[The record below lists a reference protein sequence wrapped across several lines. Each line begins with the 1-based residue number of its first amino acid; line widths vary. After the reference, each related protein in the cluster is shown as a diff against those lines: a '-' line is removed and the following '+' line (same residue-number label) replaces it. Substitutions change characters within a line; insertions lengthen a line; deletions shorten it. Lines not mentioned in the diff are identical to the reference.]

1 MLLKIAYRTPTNDG
15 AMSVGNDTKNWVS
28 VPLIIFFCCACF
40 LLLIT
45 FFAAPQPK
53 DSPKKPDRT
62 LGLDAKDLLLYLEA
76 ITRMREE
83 ASFLDLSTTREKLIQ
98 ETLKSYLAQKDA
110 FSDYLTREE
119 YRKFKESQDDKYVGV
134 GMEIEKDRDGKIVCM
149 PYLSGP
155 AKEAGISV
163 GDQLKSIDG
172 IPVDGKSL
180 FAIASM
186 ARGKRGTE
194 VDFIVLTKS
203 GTEKRVTVTRS
214 EVLGETVSQYWIG
227 KRPIIKIFSFTRNT
241 PEKLRR
247 ILSNWATDNPIVIDL
262 RSNAGGDLYAAIDSA
277 RLFLEKGKKI
287 VSLKTRNG
295 AKIYESA
302 DGAINLSS
310 PIYLWQDE
318 ATASA
323 AEVFISAL
331 TENNRAVS
339 IGKRTFG
346 KGTKQDIIELSD
358 GSALVLTT
366 GELQTPR
373 GASYQGYGL
382 NPTHPL
388 PEVSTKTAQYM
399 TKVEELTA
407 LKSKT
412 SPAGTLNSTLAK

>member
-1 MLLKIAYRTPTNDG
+1 MGVIPMRND
-15 AMSVGNDTKNWVS
+15 ARNWVS

-40 LLLIT
+40 LLFVT

-53 DSPKKPDRT
+53 DSPKKPEHT

-76 ITRMREE
+76 IARMREE
-83 ASFLDLSTTREKLIQ
+83 ASFLDLSTTREKLVQ

-119 YRKFKESQDDKYVGV
+119 YRKFKESQDDKYVGA
-134 GMEIEKDRDGKIVCM
+134 GMEIEKDRDGKIVCV
-149 PYLSGP
+149 PYLNGP
-155 AKEAGISV
+155 AKGAGISV

-172 IPVDGKSL
+172 IPVNGKSL

-186 ARGKRGTE
+186 ARGKQGTE
-194 VDFIVLTKS
+194 VDFVILTKS

-214 EVLGETVSQYWIG
+214 EVMDETVSQHWIG

-247 ILSNWATDNPIVIDL
+247 ILNNWGADNLIIIDL

-277 RLFLEKGKKI
+277 RLFLEKGKRI
-287 VSLKTRNG
+287 LSLKTKKG
-295 AKIYESA
+295 AKIYEST

-310 PIYLWQDE
+310 PMYLWQDE

-323 AEVFISAL
+323 AEVFIAAL
-331 TENNRAVS
+331 TENDRAIS

-366 GELQTPR
+366 GELRTPR
-373 GASYQGYGL
+373 GVSYQGYGL
-382 NPTHPL
+382 DPTYPL
-388 PEVSTKTAQYM
+388 SDVSTGMTQYM
-399 TKVEELTA
+399 TKVEELSA

-412 SPAGTLNSTLAK
+412 SPTGALNSTLTK